1 MSDNRVWDMEIL
13 LENESFDYV
22 EYSVN
27 SWREW
32 ISKAMDAVEET
43 KVKEIKLLTYFSI
56 IEMMA
61 QEHYDFPTK
70 SLQGTFTKF
79 VLEFQNKYD
88 FLELTDPVT
97 LYYRVE
103 DIISAAINLDD
114 LEDGGVY
121 YPKSGIIRE
130 KADTLK
136 AAITEAKGEEYA
148 SKKMAEHRYV
158 DLLYRMRCRLS
169 HEFSA
174 PHMSLNQNAHEP
186 YYINCS
192 RQYVTKTGIVS
203 DEVWQLLFPTSF
215 IKELCLNCF
224 DNYLEYCLSNH
235 IPPNRHNGMDRFC
248 ELSWYSR

>member
-1 MSDNRVWDMEIL
+1 MEIL
-13 LENESFDYV
+13 LDEPFDYV

-32 ISKAMDAVEET
+32 ISKAMAAVENTE
-43 KVKEIKLLTYFSI
+43 VKEIKLLTYFSI

-70 SLQGTFTKF
+70 SLQGTFTRF

-88 FLELTDPVT
+88 FLELIDPVT

-103 DIISAAINLDD
+103 NIVSAAVGLDN

-136 AAITEAKGEEYA
+136 AAISEAKGEEYA
-148 SKKMAEHRYV
+148 SKKAAEHRYV

-174 PHMSLNQNAHEP
+174 PHMSLNQNAHKP

-192 RQYVTKTGIVS
+192 RQYVTKTGIIS
-203 DEVWQLLFPTSF
+203 DEVWQLLFPITF

-224 DNYLEYCLSNH
+224 ENYLGYCLENH
-235 IPPNRHNGMDRFC
+235 IPPNKNNGMDRCC